1 MTVSEGELPAPQ
13 PDPALRSAPWSAPVD
28 LIVVLPAIPSAASLV
43 RQRTRAW
50 LDALGWP
57 SEDGEDVVMAVNEA
71 VANGVDHAYR
81 GQPHLGEVRVYG
93 WPTNHPAAA
102 NHPAAHRVVVTV
114 ADRGRWRPVPS
125 DPGYRGRGLRMMHA
139 CMDSV
144 IIQPAAA
151 GTTVIMT
158 HAPSPNTDHPHDD
171 RTSTQ
176 YAPTDT
182 APTPPAAQATGRGP
196 LQRS

>member
-1 MTVSEGELPAPQ
+1 MTLHESQLPAPQ
-13 PDPALRSAPWSAPVD
+13 PDPAWRSTPRPAPVD
-28 LIVVLPAIPSAASLV
+28 LMIVLPATPSSASLV

-57 SEDGEDVVMAVNEA
+57 TDDGEDVVMAVNEA
-71 VANGVDHAYR
+71 VANVVDHAYR
-81 GQPHLGEVRVYG
+81 GQPHPGEVRVYG
-93 WPTNHPAAA
+93 WPA
-102 NHPAAHRVVVTV
+102 NHPATSRVVITV
-114 ADRGRWRPVPS
+114 ADHGRWRPIPR

-139 CMDSV
+139 CMESV

-158 HAPSPNTDHPHDD
+158 HAARPVLDHPQDD

-176 YAPTDT
+176 RARTG
-182 APTPPAAQATGRGP
+182 AAQALPPATQAGSEP
-196 LQRS
+196 LERP